1 MGLLKTTLPAAQTGG
16 SQSQRLVQHFGLLDE
31 MEDLLTQP
39 GFELSATKDADSSP
53 IIYAQCDGGML
64 LTDDGYRETKIGRV
78 FADEH
83 RERISSDNEG
93 VNKRYKLERSDY
105 LAHMGDCSTFTSRF
119 DKLIGN
125 HILQNP
131 EAQLVI
137 ITDGADWIADW
148 TKKSYPSA
156 IPVLDFFHAIEKI
169 GEFATMVFSSDL
181 NKKLW
186 IDARAND
193 LLDGKV
199 GKVILAIRTKAVG
212 RRAGILE
219 KSRIVTNYLDKNQY
233 RMKYDE
239 YRNQGHCIGSGAIE
253 SAVSTVVQ
261 QRCKLVGQRWT
272 QRVQAVLN
280 LRAAFKSGKR
290 SQIRKLINQQMEYQK
305 TA

>member
-31 MEDLLTQP
+31 MEGLLTQP
-39 GFELSATKDADSSP
+39 GFELSAAEDADSSP
-53 IIYAQCDGGML
+53 TIYVQCDGGML

-83 RERISSDNEG
+83 RKRISSDNEG
-93 VNKRYKLERSDY
+93 VNKRYELERSDY
-105 LAHMGDCSTFTSRF
+105 LAHMGDCTTFTNRF

-125 HILQNP
+125 HTSQNP
-131 EAQLVI
+131 EAQLVV

-148 TKKSYPSA
+148 IKKSYPTA
-156 IPVLDFFHAIEKI
+156 IPVLDFFHVIEKI
-169 GEFATMVFSSDL
+169 SEFATMIFSSEA
-181 NKKLW
+181 NKELW
-186 IDARAND
+186 IKARATD

-212 RRAGILE
+212 RRAAILE
-219 KSRIVTNYLDKNQY
+219 KSRVVTNYLDKNQY

-239 YRNQGHCIGSGAIE
+239 YRAKGHCIGSGAIE
-253 SAVSTVVQ
+253 SAVSTVMQ

-290 SQIRKLINQQMEYQK
+290 SQLRKLISQQMGYQN
-305 TA
+305 AA